1 MSAPNGATKRFTGL
15 VSRHPVGTFLF
26 MAYALGW
33 STLFVANYLGLPF
46 LLSSSLLTLVG
57 LALPAFL
64 VTAAVSGA
72 RGVRDLLSRCLR
84 WRVGIGWYLLA
95 FPGLLLATLLVASVF
110 LGGTPLEAL
119 ARKWPLFFTVFLPA
133 LLIPFVLTQLAEEA
147 GWAGFMQDTLQERH
161 GPLRASLM
169 VAPAFALFHLPFP
182 FLEAPRVTLTLVPV
196 ALVQMVVLGIVAL
209 FFRPLLTWLYNG
221 SGRSVPIVAFF
232 HSAYNS
238 AGSGSGYATRFVRE
252 LVPFPAVL
260 LVSTAVVVVLAVV
273 IVLLTGGRLDY
284 EPERASDRPRVH

>member
-1 MSAPNGATKRFTGL
+1 MSAPNRAAKRPAGL
-15 VSRHPVGTFLF
+15 VARHPVGAFLV

-33 STLFVANYLGLPF
+33 STLFAANSLGLPF

-64 VTAAVSGA
+64 VTWAMSGD
-72 RGVRDLLSRCLR
+72 RGVRELSGRCLR

-110 LGGTPLEAL
+110 LGTAPLEAL
-119 ARKWPLFFTVFLPA
+119 GRNWQLFFTVFLPA

-182 FLEAPRVTLTLVPV
+182 FLEAPRMTLTLVPV

-209 FFRPLLTWLYNG
+209 FFRPLIMWVYNG
-221 SGRSVPIVAFF
+221 SGRSVLIVALF
-232 HSAYNS
+232 HSAFNS
-238 AGSGSGYATRFVRE
+238 AGSGSGYATRFVKE

-260 LVSTAVVVVLAVV
+260 LISIAVVVVLAVV
-273 IVLLTGGRLDY
+273 ITVFTRGRLAY
-284 EPERASDRPRVH
+284 EPERASAQPRVR